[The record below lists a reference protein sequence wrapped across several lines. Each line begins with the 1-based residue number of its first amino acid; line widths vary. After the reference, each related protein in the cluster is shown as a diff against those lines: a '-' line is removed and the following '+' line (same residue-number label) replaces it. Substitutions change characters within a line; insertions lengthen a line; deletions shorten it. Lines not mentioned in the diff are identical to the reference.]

1 MYCKYCGKEITDD
14 SMFCQ
19 HCGSRL
25 DNVAKESILKRNTC
39 NAGNDDM
46 DKTALSTQ
54 TIHKSKENSS
64 IIANEIV
71 GNLKMIGIAL
81 AILAI
86 YMIGFIAIHQKDIT
100 KYDYETHA
108 SYFGESCYDPS
119 TITGNWKLHWEEH
132 YYDLLYYELHKQSPI
147 FISEQITPEQFL
159 KCAERLE
166 KEWYVKKESIERLLK
181 EQSYSKGNVSELDLD
196 VFQMEV
202 RNPKVLKKEAKDN
215 AKRDIADWN
224 TTINNYRKSGYRQ
237 DLKSTSLYVTLIS
250 LLVSLGTRYLLKLT
264 KWVGN
269 SKKSKH
275 I

>member
-1 MYCKYCGKEITDD
+1 
-14 SMFCQ
+14 
-19 HCGSRL
+19 
-25 DNVAKESILKRNTC
+25 
-39 NAGNDDM
+39 
-46 DKTALSTQ
+46 
-54 TIHKSKENSS
+54 
-64 IIANEIV
+64 
-71 GNLKMIGIAL
+71 MIGIAL

>member
-19 HCGSRL
+19 HCGSKL

-132 YYDLLYYELHKQSPI
+132 YYDLLFFELHNQIPLGT
-147 FISEQITPEQFL
+147 EQLTPDQCL
-159 KCAERLE
+159 KNAKKLE
-166 KEWYVKKESIERLLK
+166 EEWTKKKEYIEKRRKNQPTIEGTVTQLDLDAFNMKIRNLSVLK
-181 EQSYSKGNVSELDLD
+181 EQ
-196 VFQMEV
+196 
-202 RNPKVLKKEAKDN
+202 LKKIQNEIYKV
-215 AKRDIADWN
+215 
-224 TTINNYRKSGYRQ
+224 GM
-237 DLKSTSLYVTLIS
+237 
-250 LLVSLGTRYLLKLT
+250 KL
-264 KWVGN
+264 
-269 SKKSKH
+269 
-275 I
+275 